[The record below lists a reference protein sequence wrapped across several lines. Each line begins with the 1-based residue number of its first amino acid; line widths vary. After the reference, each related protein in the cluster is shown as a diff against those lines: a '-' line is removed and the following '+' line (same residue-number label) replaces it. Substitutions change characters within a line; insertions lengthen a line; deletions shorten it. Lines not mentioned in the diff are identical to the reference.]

1 MRIAI
6 VGGGLCSPDVR
17 EIAHRAE
24 PAHCSQG
31 HVLKAKDP
39 EVALELLDIIDF
51 DHEEQKM
58 KG

>member
-1 MRIAI
+1 MEEACDGTFGAI
-6 VGGGLCSPDVR
+6 
-17 EIAHRAE
+17 RA
-24 PAHCSQG
+24 
-31 HVLKAKDP
+31 KNP